1 MFCQPGFEYF
11 RQRLAD
17 SPYNYLEIGVFN
29 GDSIAALA
37 QAYPDKTIYG
47 VDPFLEDGYTTHTT
61 GVDRHEPMPQQ
72 RANTRQ
78 NTQGLTNV
86 VMHETTAEAFALSL
100 TDQDIERM
108 QVAWVLIDGSH
119 HYDDIVIDV
128 DLAVRLIGSR
138 VGGIVFD
145 DLNLPD
151 VDRARQY
158 FVSRYS
164 ELTDFAIDLP
174 GPHPGHIMAY
184 SVNARLGQR

>member
-37 QAYPDKTIYG
+37 QGYPNKIIYG
-47 VDPFLEDGYTTHTT
+47 IDPFVEDGCTTHTT
-61 GVDRHEPMPQQ
+61 HVQQGQPMPTQ
-72 RANTRQ
+72 RANTYQ
-78 NTQGLTNV
+78 NIQGLNNV
-86 VMHETTAEAFALSL
+86 VMHEMTTKQFAQQL
-100 TDQDIERM
+100 TDSDIERM

-119 HYDDIVIDV
+119 HLDDVMIDV
-128 DLAVRLIGSR
+128 DLAVRLIGPR

-145 DLNLPD
+145 DLNMPD
-151 VDRARQY
+151 VDCARQY
-158 FVSRYS
+158 FINRYH
-164 ELTDFAIDLP
+164 ELTDFVIDLP

-184 SVNARLGQR
+184 SINAGLGER